1 MIIVGIPGHGS
12 PLQELGIEPNQV
24 LGVVAPPPR
33 LPRMQE
39 LLFKATLPRNSPL
52 RVAPPRLSSSSS
64 EEVVE
69 ATMSSSGSQP
79 QALDIQ
85 HAVPL
90 RKRASLPPIPGA
102 VAGSKKQTKRSGAAG
117 STEPP
122 VASLGLGTAAADLK
136 DLPMHGISQ
145 KQYISRLRVLVVE
158 DNPVN
163 MKLAMQYLK
172 RIKVRS
178 VRNAADGM
186 EAVRAMAEGR
196 ADIAF
201 LDLYMPVADGF
212 EAATRARD
220 PDLVP
225 PLNVPVMVAMTASV
239 REQDR
244 RRAADVGMVEYV
256 NKPAKKEDFV
266 RAMMAVRP
274 RVEEMARKRLAAK
287 AEADLM
293 TGTLPPAGLAIA
305 HQGSSATTGSGGGV
319 DVSIAMD
326 QLSSSGMSDG
336 QAAGPGGGGSN
347 KTAVDE
353 GTAGGLDPPK
363 RQKRRVVKRKK
374 KKAQM
379 DTGGGGAS

>member
-12 PLQELGIEPNQV
+12 PLQELGIEPDQV

-52 RVAPPRLSSSSS
+52 RAAPPRLNSASSD
-64 EEVVE
+64 EVVE
-69 ATMSSSGSQP
+69 AAMSSSGSQS

-85 HAVPL
+85 HAVAL
-90 RKRASLPPIPGA
+90 KKQASLPPIPGA
-102 VAGSKKQTKRSGAAG
+102 VAGPKKQTKRSGAAG
-117 STEPP
+117 SVDPP
-122 VASLGLGTAAADLK
+122 VPGLGTAAADLK

-266 RAMMAVRP
+266 RAMVAVRP

-293 TGTLPPAGLAIA
+293 TGSLPPAGLAIA

-336 QAAGPGGGGSN
+336 QAAGPGGGDGDGDGEVGIGE
-347 KTAVDE
+347 AAADGE
-353 GTAGGLDPPK
+353 AGTAAALDPPK
-363 RQKRRVVKRKK
+363 RQKRRVVKRKN
-374 KKAQM
+374 KKA
-379 DTGGGGAS
+379 